1 MFSTHKQLYF
11 VFQHEGEPYFL
22 DSTLQLRLDDWLRLS
37 LRRSG
42 YRYTYFLDAVGS
54 QMKLTIL
61 DADSYHQYYA
71 RSLWFKPD
79 FQGQVCV
86 DLDQERAVQW
96 LTKELGRRNGES
108 AFVFR
113 MEAFARLFQP
123 DYPSKARLLDRLI
136 QRLHNCRDAL
146 VLVGPMEMMEEVL
159 SLYTAPGSVLAY
171 VDRETGQSL
180 CRSARELLLDR
191 DNLCFFDRLREK
203 LDDQFLELGTFTFDG
218 LKTLMGNVRFA
229 RDEAWD
235 EGTLLDYTNFLYFWT
250 YKPKLRAYCQ
260 GLFSSLKQPITYAAL
275 FRCLCDNGIAAM
287 EERMQRLRRSARNKN
302 ESERLIDI
310 LVHQFGPL
318 PKDYPSQ
325 ESHVVFAEPELSAL
339 AELPWPEWAYR
350 KGASPFQIWEPAERE
365 WDVMKRSLLKA
376 RNRPFPRTRIR
387 WIDKFVVRMKR
398 AENRGDHWTVRRTV
412 NVLLYC
418 GNNLYTEGEFDQ
430 YCQGCERY
438 LTVSEGYFDKYREY
452 LRIKP
457 SGTDAVAAVQGQL
470 YSYGIAL
477 ESADAEYQTVSEI
490 SGIDLTDTLQ
500 TLLESVQ
507 PTPDHSA
514 DADMDSETASR
525 ILEARANRR

>member
-11 VFQHEGEPYFL
+11 VFQHEGETYFL

-79 FQGQVCV
+79 FQGQVCI

-108 AFVFR
+108 AFVCR

-136 QRLHNCRDAL
+136 QRLHSCRDAL
-146 VLVGPMEMMEEVL
+146 VLVGPMEMTEEVL

-180 CRSARELLLDR
+180 CRSTRELLLDK

-218 LKTLMGNVRFA
+218 LKTLLGNVRFA
-229 RDEAWD
+229 RDEAWG
-235 EGTLLDYTNFLYFWT
+235 EGTLLDCTNFLYFWT

-260 GLFSSLKQPITYAAL
+260 GLFSSLKQPITYGAL
-275 FRCLCDNGIAAM
+275 FRSLCDNGITAM
-287 EERMQRLRRSARNKN
+287 EERIQRLRRSARNKN

-365 WDVMKRSLLKA
+365 WDAMKRSLLKA

-507 PTPDHSA
+507 TTMDHSA